1 MHHSKRE
8 AACVA
13 ARMQVIMHGS
23 WQQHH
28 CSCSQFSSCA
38 PCLKL
43 NAHLLLQTQ
52 ESRNIA
58 YVAMTRAERVLY
70 LSYVG
75 SHDNANS
82 FFHEAMLP
90 GDTLV
95 HV

>member
-1 MHHSKRE
+1 MGST
-8 AACVA
+8 
-13 ARMQVIMHGS
+13 MHG
-23 WQQHH
+23 H
-28 CSCSQFSSCA
+28 CSCFPCSSCA
-38 PCLKL
+38 QDLELDPQ
-43 NAHLLLQTQ
+43 LLWLQTQ

-75 SHDNANS
+75 TRDTANS
-82 FFHEAMLP
+82 FFSEAMLP